1 MPTISLIRS
10 GVDAMDRETKRQA
23 VHFLVCMAALA
34 VLLLLSRNWL
44 LAFTFSVLLVG
55 SLLINMK
62 MRDNKIS
69 LVEWFVGEFERE
81 GIRFPGWGSAC
92 LATGVL
98 ILAAYVREP
107 AGMAAGLVVLGIGDG
122 ASTLFGRRGSH
133 MLPWNQKKTMEGT
146 LAFFIG
152 SLPAWIFIGPV
163 ALPLAAACALAESL
177 DIGIDDNLV
186 IPIVCAIV
194 LSVL

>member
-1 MPTISLIRS
+1 
-10 GVDAMDRETKRQA
+10 MDRETKRQI

-44 LAFTFSVLLVG
+44 LAFTFGVLLVG
-55 SLLINMK
+55 SILINMTI
-62 MRDNKIS
+62 RNSKIS
-69 LVEWFVGEFERE
+69 LVEWFVSEFERE
-81 GIRFPGWGSAC
+81 GVRLPGWGSAC

-98 ILAAYVREP
+98 ILAAYLMSSTDI
-107 AGMAAGLVVLGIGDG
+107 AGGLVVLGIGDG
-122 ASTLFGRRGSH
+122 LSTLVGRRGSH
-133 MLPWNQKKTMEGT
+133 RLPWNQKKTAEGT

-152 SLPAWIFIGPV
+152 SLLAWIFVGPTAV
-163 ALPLAAACALAESL
+163 VLAALAAMAESL
-177 DIGIDDNLV
+177 ELGIDDNLV